1 MKFQCQGVNW
11 KNISLAYCPCIV
23 KEKNGR
29 YQGFVFIDIISF
41 ILLFLTLLFSCL
53 ILTNF
58 IILSI
63 VCKVIDWP
71 FSKLG
76 KYKHVT
82 ATRPAVNVNQTRL
95 LMSCLWWFWALAFLC
110 LAHKMF
116 RDVGSMC
123 VFVLILAPRSSVF
136 LYFVFVF
143 GFRLV
148 FLT

>member
-1 MKFQCQGVNW
+1 M
-11 KNISLAYCPCIV
+11 YC
-23 KEKNGR
+23 KRKNGR
-29 YQGFVFIDIISF
+29 YQGIVFIDIISF
-41 ILLFLTLLFSCL
+41 ILLFLILLFSCL

-76 KYKHVT
+76 KYKHVA

-123 VFVLILAPRSSVF
+123 VFVLILAPSSSVF
-136 LYFVFVF
+136 CLSCLY
-143 GFRLV
+143 LV
-148 FLT
+148 FTQFFLHKGDVYGF